1 MRFDAMVC
9 ALWWYGI
16 VTTIFASVKSEIVVN
31 DAYLFICTMWSAISQ
46 SVNGTIS
53 AGQYVAQLGDKIQ
66 NEITVSNQFPTKLP
80 IVRELSG
87 CMAENY
93 AHCYE
98 NGQLCL
104 ASDLELKMYF
114 SQESDICS
122 FIEKYIAP
130 YLYTYRYY
138 EEYGVYPFGERSHG
152 VLGDLEYLKELFGVA
167 EWNVFFDMLFF
178 VSTSSYRG
186 HLACP
191 CGSGKRIRNCHGDVI
206 KMVVDAKLEND
217 CKAIIEEILMFRKE
231 YVNGKY
237 NKAIRTI

>member
-1 MRFDAMVC
+1 MIIKNIEKVMQKYSAFKLTKCEDDYILRGRFILNHVYDGVRMTGEFD
-9 ALWWYGI
+9 L
-16 VTTIFASVKSEIVVN
+16 
-31 DAYLFICTMWSAISQ
+31 
-46 SVNGTIS
+46 
-53 AGQYVAQLGDKIQ
+53 
-66 NEITVSNQFPTKLP
+66 EITVSNQFPTKLP

-93 AHCYE
+93 AHRYE

-130 YLYTYRYY
+130 YLYTYCYY
-138 EEYGVYPFGERSHG
+138 EEYDVYPFGERSHG

-167 EWNVFFDMLFF
+167 EWNAFFDMLFF

-191 CGSGKRIRNCHGDVI
+191 CGSGKRIRKCHGDVI
-206 KMVVDAKLEND
+206 KMVMDAKLEND
-217 CKAIIEEILMFRKE
+217 CKAIIEEILTFRKE
-231 YVNGKY
+231 YMNGKY
-237 NKAIRTI
+237 NKAIRTV